1 MKLKE
6 LYEGVNCYSP
16 VEVRSGFNG
25 KMLCRNFDPKKHSE
39 IGERELISVWA
50 DTKKHSNDPG
60 APVCPVLCCY
70 VDGRPE
76 YEKEEALKDGKGDN
90 D

>member
-6 LYEGVNCYSP
+6 LYEGVNFYSL
-16 VEVRSGFNG
+16 VEVRSRFNG
-25 KMLCRNFDPKKHSE
+25 KVLCRNFDPKKHSE
-39 IGERELISVWA
+39 IGERELVSMWA
-50 DTKKHSNDPG
+50 DTKKHRNDPG

-76 YEKEEALKDGKGDN
+76 YEREEALKDGDST